1 MRPHDPASRG
11 GGRVKDSVSPGTAA
25 VVWDLDGTLVD
36 SAADIATSLNRLLGE
51 NHLAALDEPR
61 IRNMIG
67 EGVAVLIRRG
77 FQEHDVTPD
86 PQRLEQLV
94 ERFLVIYTEVATAS
108 TRLFPGAREAL
119 KSLRDAGLRQAVCT
133 NKPESIT
140 RQVLAGLGIAG
151 YFDVVIGGDTL
162 PRNKP
167 DPLPLRTA
175 LESLQATPERSL
187 MVGDSA
193 IDVQTAHAAGVGVAF
208 VTFGYGPGPSHPHKA
223 DYLIDDFTDLPAVV
237 AGHSTGQAAT

>member
-1 MRPHDPASRG
+1 MPPHEPAVREAHVLNRNPDPG
-11 GGRVKDSVSPGTAA
+11 VAA

-36 SAADIATSLNRLLGE
+36 SAADIATSLNRLFIENDLVALGE
-51 NHLAALDEPR
+51 DR

-77 FQEHDVTPD
+77 FEEHGVTPD
-86 PQRLEQLV
+86 AQRLEQLV
-94 ERFLVIYTEVATAS
+94 ERFLVIYAEVATAS

-119 KSLRDAGLRQAVCT
+119 ESLRDAGLRQAICT
-133 NKPESIT
+133 NKPETIT
-140 RQVLAGLGIAG
+140 RQVLAGLGIAA
-151 YFDVVIGGDTL
+151 YFDAVIGGDTL

-167 DPLPLRTA
+167 DPLPLQAA
-175 LESLQATPERSL
+175 LESLQATPGRSL

-208 VTFGYGPGPSHPHKA
+208 VTFGYGPGPKHPHKA
-223 DYLIDDFTDLPAVV
+223 DYLIDDFTDLPTVV

>member
-1 MRPHDPASRG
+1 MND
-11 GGRVKDSVSPGTAA
+11 RVNPGAA
-25 VVWDLDGTLVD
+25 AMVWDLDGTLVD
-36 SAADIATSLNRLLGE
+36 SAADIAASLNRLLGE
-51 NHLAALDEPR
+51 NGLASLDDAR

-77 FQEHDVTPD
+77 FEAHDITPGKE
-86 PQRLEQLV
+86 RLEGLV
-94 ERFLVIYTEVATAS
+94 QRFLVIYSEIATAS

-119 KSLRDAGLRQAVCT
+119 QTFSDAGLRQAICT
-133 NKPESIT
+133 NKPEAIT

-167 DPLPLRTA
+167 DPLPLRMA
-175 LESLQATPERSL
+175 LEGLDATPEQSL

-193 IDVQTAHAAGVGVAF
+193 IDVQTAHAAGVSVAF

-223 DYLIDDFTDLPAVV
+223 DYLIDDFADLPAVV
-237 AGHSTGQAAT
+237 AGHSAGEAVT

>member
-1 MRPHDPASRG
+1 M
-11 GGRVKDSVSPGTAA
+11 KDIHSGAAA

-36 SAADIATSLNRLLGE
+36 SATDIATSLNRLLGE
-51 NHLAALDEPR
+51 NELAALDDAL
-61 IRNMIG
+61 IKNMIG

-77 FQEHDVTPD
+77 FEAHGISPD
-86 PQRLEQLV
+86 GKRLESLV
-94 ERFLVIYTEVATAS
+94 ERFLVIYSEVATAS

-119 KSLRDAGLRQAVCT
+119 QSLSDAGLRQAICT
-133 NKPESIT
+133 NKPEAIT
-140 RQVLAGLGIAG
+140 RQVLAGLGIAEC
-151 YFDVVIGGDTL
+151 FDVVIGGDTL

-175 LESLQATPERSL
+175 LEGLDVTPERSL

-193 IDVQTAHAAGVGVAF
+193 IDVQTAHAAGVSVAF

-223 DYLIDDFTDLPAVV
+223 DYLIDDFADLPAVV
-237 AGHSTGQAAT
+237 AGHSAGQAVT

>member
-1 MRPHDPASRG
+1 MKN
-11 GGRVKDSVSPGTAA
+11 RVNPGAAA

-51 NHLAALDEPR
+51 NGLASLDDAR

-77 FQEHDVTPD
+77 FEAHDITPGGE
-86 PQRLEQLV
+86 RLEGLV
-94 ERFLVIYTEVATAS
+94 ERFLVIYSEIATAS
-108 TRLFPGAREAL
+108 TRLYPGARDAL
-119 KSLRDAGLRQAVCT
+119 QTFSDAGLRQAICT
-133 NKPESIT
+133 NKPEAIT

-151 YFDVVIGGDTL
+151 YFDIVIGGDTL

-175 LESLQATPERSL
+175 LEGLDATPEQSL

-193 IDVQTAHAAGVGVAF
+193 IDVQTAHAAGVSVAF

-223 DYLIDDFTDLPAVV
+223 DYLIDDFAALPAVV
-237 AGHSTGQAAT
+237 AGHSAGKAVT

>member
-1 MRPHDPASRG
+1 
-11 GGRVKDSVSPGTAA
+11 VKDIHSGAAA

-36 SAADIATSLNRLLGE
+36 SATDIATSLNRLLGE
-51 NHLAALDEPR
+51 NELAALEDAL
-61 IRNMIG
+61 IKNMIG

-77 FQEHDVTPD
+77 FEAHGITPD
-86 PQRLEQLV
+86 GKRLESLV
-94 ERFLVIYTEVATAS
+94 ERFLVIYSEVATAS

-119 KSLRDAGLRQAVCT
+119 QSLSDAGLRQAICT
-133 NKPESIT
+133 NKPEAIT
-140 RQVLAGLGIAG
+140 RQVLAGLGIADC
-151 YFDVVIGGDTL
+151 FDVVIGGDTL

-175 LESLQATPERSL
+175 LEGLDVAPERSL

-193 IDVQTAHAAGVGVAF
+193 IDVQTAHAAGVSVAF

-223 DYLIDDFTDLPAVV
+223 DYLIDDFADLPAVV
-237 AGHSTGQAAT
+237 AGHSAGQAVT

>member
-1 MRPHDPASRG
+1 M
-11 GGRVKDSVSPGTAA
+11 KDIRSGAAA

-36 SAADIATSLNRLLGE
+36 SATDIATSLNRLLGE
-51 NHLAALDEPR
+51 NELAALEDAL
-61 IRNMIG
+61 IKNMIG

-77 FQEHDVTPD
+77 FEAHGITPD
-86 PQRLEQLV
+86 GKRLESLV
-94 ERFLVIYTEVATAS
+94 ERFLVIYSEVATAS

-119 KSLRDAGLRQAVCT
+119 QSLSDAGLRQAICT
-133 NKPESIT
+133 NKPEAIT
-140 RQVLAGLGIAG
+140 RQVLAGLGIADC
-151 YFDVVIGGDTL
+151 FDVVIGGDTL

-175 LESLQATPERSL
+175 LEGLDVAPERSL

-193 IDVQTAHAAGVGVAF
+193 IDVQTAHAAGVSVAF

-223 DYLIDDFTDLPAVV
+223 DYLIDDFADLPAVV
-237 AGHSTGQAAT
+237 AGHSAGQAVT

>member
-1 MRPHDPASRG
+1 
-11 GGRVKDSVSPGTAA
+11 VKDIHSGAAA

-36 SAADIATSLNRLLGE
+36 SATDIATSLNRLLGE
-51 NHLAALDEPR
+51 NELAALDDAL
-61 IRNMIG
+61 IKNMIG

-77 FQEHDVTPD
+77 FEAHGITPD
-86 PQRLEQLV
+86 GKRLESLV
-94 ERFLVIYTEVATAS
+94 ERFLVIYSEVATAS

-119 KSLRDAGLRQAVCT
+119 QSLSDAGLRQAICT
-133 NKPESIT
+133 NKPEAIT
-140 RQVLAGLGIAG
+140 RQVLAGLGIADC
-151 YFDVVIGGDTL
+151 FDVVIGGDTL

-175 LESLQATPERSL
+175 LEGLDVAPERSL

-193 IDVQTAHAAGVGVAF
+193 IDVQTAHAAGVSVAF

-223 DYLIDDFTDLPAVV
+223 DYLIDDFADLPAVV
-237 AGHSTGQAAT
+237 AGHSAGQAVT